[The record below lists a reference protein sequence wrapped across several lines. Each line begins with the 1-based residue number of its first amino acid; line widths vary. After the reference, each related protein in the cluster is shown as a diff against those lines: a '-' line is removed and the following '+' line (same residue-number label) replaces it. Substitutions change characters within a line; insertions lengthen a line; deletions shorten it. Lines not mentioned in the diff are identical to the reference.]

1 MRNWRSQSQE
11 RKRKKIKN
19 KIHIKSR
26 EQTDA
31 AEPKAKF
38 ILRLFLIVPVC
49 YLLYALLP
57 PLFANNFIFQ
67 DHLARKISKATGTR
81 AELVGFSLS
90 SWTGPFKIEIA
101 ALDLY
106 EAKENGRMIVSL
118 DHIKAKTQP
127 WLVLPPFFALSEG
140 NVRVMEWCRAGESI
154 KKVLRSLPYL
164 PLEKWPVWE
173 DESRSAE
180 FHSVRFD
187 LKKEQGNL
195 LFSLTSDVDC
205 PTLSESEI
213 STRGCFY
220 RDSKALSLYDLY
232 FSGRSRSLY
241 RSIKDGKIVEE
252 AYDVPFVLTCDLEI
266 EKDRTEV
273 KNISFLA
280 DRFLSTGKISKTPEE
295 FSFVLNGTGHFSQEL
310 AQLCGL
316 TRRVSYFNELDC
328 QVKGS
333 AAKGQKLKS
342 EGEARFKEGQI
353 IGLSLKDAKLTFSAM
368 DDHLTALDL
377 DSSFWQG
384 QIKLKALESNIGKS
398 GDTLLKSTFEIKEAS
413 AGDMLEYFKCRGKMP
428 GGTISLYSEI
438 FLTNGTLTAVLSSG
452 EETLRSLYGSGK
464 VTASNVDL
472 AYFAKDDF
480 LSGQAPLVLQR
491 VLGSGATLA
500 SAKEKLPFL
509 QQIMQSLGKE
519 KLKNYSASFKIKDG
533 SVISPATRLNGTIGQ
548 MEASGRCQLSN
559 GDVDY
564 SLKLTLNQTLSSKYA
579 KQPLASLF
587 LENGLIVLPIKMQG
601 DLREP
606 KISLDLSEDKKA
618 LFEDRVLQLVTDFY
632 NDKLRGAAGRFLGE
646 GESGDL
652 MQKIEDSVK
661 ELLKKLL

>member
-1 MRNWRSQSQE
+1 MR
-11 RKRKKIKN
+11 
-19 KIHIKSR
+19 
-26 EQTDA
+26 
-31 AEPKAKF
+31 
-38 ILRLFLIVPVC
+38 LLLIIPVC
-49 YLLYALLP
+49 YLLYAALP

-67 DHLARKISKATGTR
+67 DHLCRKISKATGTR
-81 AELVGFSLS
+81 AELAGFSLS
-90 SWTGPFKIEIA
+90 SWTGPFKIEIG

-106 EAKENGRMIVSL
+106 EAKENGRMILSL
-118 DHIKAKTQP
+118 DHIKAKTLP
-127 WLVLPPFFALSEG
+127 WQALPPFFALKEG
-140 NVRVMEWCRAGESI
+140 SARVMEWCRAGESI

-187 LKKEQGNL
+187 LKKERGDLIFN
-195 LFSLTSDVDC
+195 FTSEVDC
-205 PTLSESEI
+205 PSLCESEI
-213 STRGCFY
+213 S
-220 RDSKALSLYDLY
+220 SKGRFRAASKTLLLNDLN

-252 AYDVPFVLTCDLEI
+252 AYDVPFVLTCDLEL
-266 EKDRTEV
+266 EKDRAEI

-280 DRFLSTGKISKTPEE
+280 DRFLSTGSISKTPAE

-316 TRRVSYFNELDC
+316 TRRVSYFSELDC

-333 AAKGQKLKS
+333 AAPGSQLKT

-353 IGLSLKDAKLTFSAM
+353 VGLSLKDAKMTFSAL
-368 DDHLTALDL
+368 DDRLTSLDL
-377 DSSFWQG
+377 DASFWQG
-384 QIKLKALESNIGKS
+384 GVVLKAKENAIGK
-398 GDTLLKSTFEIKEAS
+398 DKRLLRASFEIRDAS

-428 GGTISLYSEI
+428 GGTISLYSEV
-438 FLTNGTLTAVLSSG
+438 FLTNGTLTAILSSG

-464 VTASNVDL
+464 ISANNVDL

-480 LSGQAPLVLQR
+480 LSGQAPLLLQR

-509 QQIMQSLGKE
+509 QQIMQSISKE
-519 KLKNYSASFKIKDG
+519 KLKNYSASFRIKDG
-533 SVISPATRLNGTIGQ
+533 AIISPATKLNGALGQ
-548 MEASGRCQLSN
+548 MEASGRCQLN
-559 GDVDY
+559 GEMDY
-564 SLKLTLNQTLSSKYA
+564 SLKLTLNQALSSKYA

-587 LENGLIVLPIKMQG
+587 LENGVIVLPIKMQG

-606 KISLDLSEDKKA
+606 KISLDLSEEKKG
-618 LFEDRVLQLVTDFY
+618 LFEDRVLQLVTEFY